1 MAIKDIDVTKEES
14 VASKKLRGL
23 DKTVI
28 SFPNASVD
36 HLSLDLNHS
45 FTRTFALIHPHSP
58 HYIID
63 TCITYV
69 LLFVFVVQT
78 HCDVVKMVADPD

>member
-1 MAIKDIDVTKEES
+1 MAIKDIDVTKEKS
-14 VASKKLRGL
+14 VTSKKLRGP
-23 DKTVI
+23 VI

-36 HLSLDLNHS
+36 HLSLDLSHS
-45 FTRTFALIHPHSP
+45 FTRTFALIHPQ
-58 HYIID
+58 YIID
-63 TCITYV
+63 TCIPYV